1 MKSTNYI
8 IIDIKRNENSMENY
22 KSKKIIKYILGK
34 SKRKVIILILFSFGT
49 SDYVNPL
56 IDIKKEKYFEYKLY
70 R

>member
-34 SKRKVIILILFSFGT
+34 SKR
-49 SDYVNPL
+49 N
-56 IDIKKEKYFEYKLY
+56 
-70 R
+70 

>member
-34 SKRKVIILILFSFGT
+34 SKRKGIILI
-49 SDYVNPL
+49 
-56 IDIKKEKYFEYKLY
+56 
-70 R
+70 

>member
-1 MKSTNYI
+1 
-8 IIDIKRNENSMENY
+8 MENY

-56 IDIKKEKYFEYKLY
+56 IYLKKRKIL
-70 R
+70 

>member
-22 KSKKIIKYILGK
+22 KSKKIIKYILSK
-34 SKRKVIILILFSFGT
+34 SKRKVMILFLFSFGT